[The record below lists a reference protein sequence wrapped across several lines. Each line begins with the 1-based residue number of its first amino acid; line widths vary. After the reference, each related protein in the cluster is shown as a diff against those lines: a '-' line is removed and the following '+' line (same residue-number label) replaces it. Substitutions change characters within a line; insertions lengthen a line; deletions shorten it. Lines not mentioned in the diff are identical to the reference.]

1 MIPCFSWSF
10 YPFLLFYL
18 SGSIRVDLGFQNFSL
33 FEYTIWFRHDSLDKI
48 LNGTFILKLI
58 DVFCPIWFT

>member
-18 SGSIRVDLGFQNFSL
+18 SGSIRVDLGFQHFPLLNTPYGL
-33 FEYTIWFRHDSLDKI
+33 GMI
-48 LNGTFILKLI
+48 L
-58 DVFCPIWFT
+58 